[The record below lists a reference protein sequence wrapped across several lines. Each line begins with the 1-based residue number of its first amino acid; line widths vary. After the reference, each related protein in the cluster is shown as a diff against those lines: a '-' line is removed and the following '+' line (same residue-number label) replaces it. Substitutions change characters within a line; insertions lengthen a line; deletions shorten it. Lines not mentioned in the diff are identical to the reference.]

1 MFIMIFPMSIEN
13 RFLMVFEE
21 FIFFIY
27 LVIIGVWRI
36 WNFHTWLDPSYI
48 HVQHISKGSSFI
60 YNYIYM
66 YLYIPKRNKIFI
78 LFFASVC
85 FCLSSLGALQVYL
98 YGAWQIQLRV
108 ASDFTEEELIPL
120 SVRFIMCALQK
131 LWI

>member
-1 MFIMIFPMSIEN
+1 M
-13 RFLMVFEE
+13 
-21 FIFFIY
+21 
-27 LVIIGVWRI
+27 WRI

-66 YLYIPKRNKIFI
+66 YLYIPERNKIFI

-85 FCLSSLGALQVYL
+85 FCLSSLGALQAYL

-108 ASDFTEEELIPL
+108 ASDFTEGELIPL
-120 SVRFIMCALQK
+120 SVRFILNVCIAEIVDLVFFFIFCLGMRGVTSLI
-131 LWI
+131 L